1 MTFEQ
6 LRAFAAVVQCGTFRA
21 AAEHIHKTQSTVS
34 AAIQSLER
42 EFDIQ
47 LLDRSQYRP
56 VLTSEGK
63 AFYKQAR
70 QLLVSSSDLEQL
82 GHQLTAGTPQQL
94 NIALSAMGTVPAEL
108 KAIKEFAEQ
117 TPDVSLN
124 ITTQHLSGLPEQLDT
139 DKADLAIGP
148 YTGLTQ
154 DYEFKEL
161 FSVRLIC
168 VAAPGYIREQTPDGV
183 LTHKVMRQYP
193 HILIA
198 DSGTRRAYDHVN
210 VIPGGL
216 RWYADDYL
224 VKKALL
230 LSRSGWARI
239 PLHMVN
245 HELKQGDLVPL
256 QVENFAN
263 QSDVPMCLIRKRDKA
278 HSQLAIDLWERF
290 IALRV

>member
-1 MTFEQ
+1 MTLEQ
-6 LRAFAAVVQCGTFRA
+6 LRAFAAVVQHGTFRA
-21 AAEHIHKTQSTVS
+21 AADQIHKTQSTIS

-42 EFDIQ
+42 EFEIQ

-63 AFYKQAR
+63 AFYKQTR
-70 QLLVSSSDLEQL
+70 QLLADSSALEQL
-82 GHQLTAGTPQQL
+82 GHQLTTGTPQQL
-94 NIALSAMGTVPAEL
+94 SIALSAMGTFPAGL
-108 KAIKEFAEQ
+108 TAIRQFVKQ
-117 TPDVSLN
+117 IPDVSLN

-154 DYEFKEL
+154 DYEFKEI

-168 VAAPGYIREQTPDGV
+168 VAAPGYIKEQTAGTT
-183 LTHKVMRQYP
+183 LSHKVMRQYP

-198 DSGTRRAYDHVN
+198 DSGTRQIYDHIN
-210 VIPGGL
+210 IIPGGL

-230 LSRSGWARI
+230 LARCGWARI

-245 HELKQGDLVPL
+245 HELRQGDLIPL

-263 QSDVPMCLIRKRDKA
+263 QSDVSICLIRKRDKT
-278 HSQLAIDLWERF
+278 HSHLAIDLWEKF
-290 IALRV
+290 IAQRI